1 MVPWTGAASNL
12 FPLQSCA
19 ALEGFGEI
27 VGDNSLG
34 PREQP
39 RNTEVEATRHKGQGI
54 FRRSISEEHLE
65 QKM

>member
-12 FPLQSCA
+12 TPVPSFA

-27 VGDNSLG
+27 GDNNLG
-34 PREQP
+34 PREKP

>member
-12 FPLQSCA
+12 FP
-19 ALEGFGEI
+19 LEGFGEI